1 MAKDKQAPWNQ
12 PKDEE
17 PAAKGAMVSMERTK
31 AEKKKDKSPKGSLA
45 FETDSGPDYPYGLTF
60 ELRDEGLKKLG
71 MGTLPEV
78 GEKMCVYA
86 MVEVVRTSQ
95 RAGKDSA
102 DREVGFQITS
112 LKFVEGDGNGE

>member
-31 AEKKKDKSPKGSLA
+31 AEKKKDKSGLMSSPSPS
-45 FETDSGPDYPYGLTF
+45 DGPDYPYGLTF

-71 MGTLPEV
+71 MEALPEV

>member
-1 MAKDKQAPWNQ
+1 MAKDKTAPWNQ
-12 PKDEE
+12 EPDEK
-17 PAAKGAMVSMERTK
+17 PAAEGGMVSLERTK
-31 AEKKKDKSPKGSLA
+31 AEKKKDKAGMSPMSSPS
-45 FETDSGPDYPYGLTF
+45 EGPDYPYGLTF
-60 ELRDEGLKKLG
+60 ELRDESLKKLG
-71 MGTLPEV
+71 MSTLPEV

-112 LKFVEGDGNGE
+112 LKFEKDAAD